1 MNINYRK
8 VWYNYKGE
16 KMKINK
22 NQLKYIALI
31 SMILDHI
38 GLFFIPVSSGFFGI
52 LLRVFG
58 RLAAPI
64 FCYSL
69 AEGFGYTSSKK
80 KYGIRLSLFAI
91 ISQFAYSFA
100 HFNKIFTFE
109 FNVIVTFFISFMM
122 LLAYEKINNKILKWL
137 CVILIITLSL
147 PCDWAI
153 IGPLFVLTF
162 YLNKKSKK
170 EMTIWY
176 SILVSI
182 MIILNSFFLLNNGY
196 HWYGELWQLGLFMFI
211 PVLYM
216 YDGKKIKLNI
226 FNKWIFYVFYPLH
239 FIIIGIIKLLI
250 N

>member
-1 MNINYRK
+1 
-8 VWYNYKGE
+8 
-16 KMKINK
+16 
-22 NQLKYIALI
+22 
-31 SMILDHI
+31 MILDHI
-38 GLFFIPVSSGFFGI
+38 GMFFIPVSSGFFGI

-80 KYGIRLSLFAI
+80 KYGIRLLIFAI

-100 HFNKIFTFE
+100 HFNKLFTFE
-109 FNVIVTFFISFMM
+109 FNVIVTFLISFLM
-122 LLAYEKINNKILKWL
+122 LLAYEKIQNNVLKWF
-137 CVILIITLSL
+137 CVILLIALSI

-153 IGPLFVLTF
+153 IGPLFVLIF
-162 YLNKKSKK
+162 NLNRNSKK
-170 EMTIWY
+170 DTTIWY

-182 MIILNSFFLLNNGY
+182 MIIINSFFLLNNGY
-196 HWYGELWQLGLFMFI
+196 HWYGELWQVGLFMFI

-226 FNKWIFYVFYPLH
+226 FNKWIFYV
-239 FIIIGIIKLLI
+239 IIIMDYI
-250 N
+250 